1 MSGSLSTTPT
11 PVSSEDAGSTAA
23 DTVKLLQSA
32 SAAAA
37 AAANDRNAQDTAGD
51 EDDNVVTTID
61 EVSLDSTYVH
71 TCTYMYIHVY
81 TCTLNGFSLELHK

>member
-1 MSGSLSTTPT
+1 MCAVLSGSLSTTPT
-11 PVSSEDAGSTAA
+11 PVGSEDARSSTA

-37 AAANDRNAQDTAGD
+37 AATSDKKTEDEAGGDPVAEPGD

-61 EVSLDSTYVH
+61 EVGITH
-71 TCTYMYIHVY
+71 
-81 TCTLNGFSLELHK
+81 F